1 MKMLIF
7 MRFSDLPNI
16 SPSDDQSIPYNLLS
30 KYSSSNTIFIMHFL
44 DWTAYSGCLLLNI
57 QLSVSCSVLLA
68 SWPSPSIHHSFK
80 SLNYM
85 LVMCKELGIQRKIV
99 HGLALEEITLWS
111 GSHAGQPI
119 ILIQDNKGY
128 DSVVMG
134 THGRGTSPRQWA
146 QGGQLREGAA
156 CAQSCG
162 TSWV

>member
-1 MKMLIF
+1 
-7 MRFSDLPNI
+7 
-16 SPSDDQSIPYNLLS
+16 
-30 KYSSSNTIFIMHFL
+30 
-44 DWTAYSGCLLLNI
+44 
-57 QLSVSCSVLLA
+57 
-68 SWPSPSIHHSFK
+68 
-80 SLNYM
+80 M

>member
-1 MKMLIF
+1 MLIF

-30 KYSSSNTIFIMHFL
+30 KYSSSNTIFIMYFF

-68 SWPSPSIHHSFK
+68 SWPSPSNHHSFK
-80 SLNYM
+80 SLNYI
-85 LVMCKELGIQRKIV
+85 LVTCKELGIQREIV

-128 DSVVMG
+128 DRVVMR